1 MRVEDF
7 VVSERIAFLLFV
19 LPLSV
24 YSFAQEGTV
33 AHRWT
38 EVRTTLGCR
47 AELIGR
53 DDAES

>member
-1 MRVEDF
+1 VRVEDF